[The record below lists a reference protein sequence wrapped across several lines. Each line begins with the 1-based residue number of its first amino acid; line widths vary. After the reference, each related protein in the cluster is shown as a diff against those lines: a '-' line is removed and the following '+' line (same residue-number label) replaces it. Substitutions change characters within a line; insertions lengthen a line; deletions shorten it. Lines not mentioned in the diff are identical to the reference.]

1 MQHSNSSSVR
11 SCRPCAA
18 ERPARGK
25 RRRRGLHPPCM
36 QHKSTPPSKSVPVGC
51 WAMARDRNH
60 GCACR
65 DKARPG
71 LRRRRAGS
79 RATRICGRLCR
90 AHGPRHAARGTRGI
104 GMTRNNPRLSRSPTQ
119 ERAGRTRLRR
129 GCPCSPVAPATS
141 GAPPAPLAR
150 AAYPSAA
157 PTRPAAPAPAPPT
170 PSASFTPPR
179 PFAVNGHGR
188 GDSPSHSMGKA
199 NSLVH
204 SPPPSPPQ
212 PSCSVTSMRTP
223 FPT

>member
-71 LRRRRAGS
+71 LGRRRAGS

-90 AHGPRHAARGTRGI
+90 AHGPRHAGNRNDSEQPTAFQVADAGARRAYTPAPGLPLLACRPSNIWGAARSARPCRI
-104 GMTRNNPRLSRSPTQ
+104 SVRRPDSPRRP
-119 ERAGRTRLRR
+119 
-129 GCPCSPVAPATS
+129 CPCPAH
-141 GAPPAPLAR
+141 PLR
-150 AAYPSAA
+150 
-157 PTRPAAPAPAPPT
+157 
-170 PSASFTPPR
+170 
-179 PFAVNGHGR
+179 
-188 GDSPSHSMGKA
+188 
-199 NSLVH
+199 LVH
-204 SPPPSPPQ
+204 PASSIRREWPW
-212 PSCSVTSMRTP
+212 TRRLTFP
-223 FPT
+223 FNGEGE